1 MGLGIMPRRKS
12 DRSDSGRWD
21 ERQKVEGADQ
31 VNWEWQP
38 RENERDMCMDPGAE
52 DGDDVSRWLGER
64 EGPGE
69 VFDIELERQGKS
81 GLAKGKMIT
90 SAGCRVRE

>member
-1 MGLGIMPRRKS
+1 MCVGMKGKNP
-12 DRSDSGRWD
+12 
-21 ERQKVEGADQ
+21 EGAEIG
-31 VNWEWQP
+31 NWVVPSQLGGQP

-52 DGDDVSRWLGER
+52 DGDDVSRWLGNAR
-64 EGPGE
+64 GPGE
-69 VFDIELERQGKS
+69 VFDIELESQGKS